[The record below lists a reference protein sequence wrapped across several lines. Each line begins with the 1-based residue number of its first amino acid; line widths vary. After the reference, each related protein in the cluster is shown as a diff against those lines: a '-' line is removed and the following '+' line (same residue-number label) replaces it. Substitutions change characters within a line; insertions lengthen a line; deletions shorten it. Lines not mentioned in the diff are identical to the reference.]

1 MPPSQGQPLCKNSWA
16 RRPHFVALRLVERE
30 EISRHLSLVSGG
42 TRSRRLNAQQSC
54 NEAVTPVKKSRL
66 AGIADWARAVSL
78 FGGGTHGNCDYN
90 LEIHVPQAFAAD
102 VLLVS
107 FGAEKPQSWINDR
120 VACVLRS

>member
-1 MPPSQGQPLCKNSWA
+1 VKKYRGICRWSPGPALPS
-16 RRPHFVALRLVERE
+16 R
-30 EISRHLSLVSGG
+30 

-107 FGAEKPQSWINDR
+107 FGAEKPQMAISLVSTLSSKSLVELIRYIDAMR
-120 VACVLRS
+120 MQ